1 MTTIFLDRARSAV
14 RSADPIR
21 ASGVVTKVVGL
32 ALEATG
38 PQAPI
43 GEVCRIRTSGGEI
56 RAEVVGFREGRGSGR
71 TILMPI
77 GEAAGVAPGNEV
89 VGTGAPLR
97 VKVGRALLGRVLD
110 GLGRPIDD
118 AGPIGLPGDDL
129 DEAPAERDPPD
140 PVRRPRIKEAL
151 ALGVRSIDACLTVG
165 RGQRLGIF
173 SGSGVG
179 KSTLLGMMARF
190 TSADVNV
197 IALVGERGREVRDF
211 IERDLGDEGLKRSVV
226 VVATSDQPPLLRLR
240 AAFVATAIAEH
251 FRDRGRDVLFM
262 MDSVTRFARAQREV
276 GLAAG
281 EPPAQRG
288 FTPSVFAILPR
299 LLERTGTSERGT
311 ITGLYTILVDADD
324 MNEPVAD
331 NVRGI
336 LDGHVVLSRT
346 LAERGQYPAVDV
358 LASIS
363 RLMPEV
369 VADEHVRAALALKE
383 ILAVYRDAEDLVN
396 IGAYVPGSNP
406 RIDRALA
413 KIEAANAFLRQG
425 IFERADFADSA
436 RRLAEIAGDA
446 PAATVA

>member
-1 MTTIFLDRARSAV
+1 MTTAFLDRLGAAV
-14 RSADPIR
+14 RSAEPIR

-32 ALEATG
+32 AVEATG
-38 PQAPI
+38 PQAPV
-43 GEVCRIRTSGGEI
+43 GEVCVVRTARGEI
-56 RAEVVGFREGRGSGR
+56 RAEVVGFRQEGGAGR
-71 TILMPI
+71 TILMPV
-77 GEAAGVAPGNEV
+77 GEATGVAPGNEV
-89 VGTGAPLR
+89 VGTGGPLR
-97 VKVGRALLGRVLD
+97 VPVGEALLGRVLD
-110 GLGRPIDD
+110 GLGEPIDGK
-118 AGPIGLPGDDL
+118 GPLPDDL
-129 DEAPAERDPPD
+129 ELAPAERDPPN
-140 PVRRPRIKEAL
+140 PVRRPRITEAL

-165 RGQRLGIF
+165 RGQRVGIF

-211 IERDLGDEGLKRSVV
+211 IERDLGPEGLRRSVV
-226 VVATSDQPPLLRLR
+226 VVATSDQPPLRRLR

-336 LDGHVVLSRT
+336 LDGHIVLSRA
-346 LAERGQYPAVDV
+346 LAERGHYPAVDV
-358 LASIS
+358 LASVS
-363 RLMPEV
+363 RLMPEIV
-369 VADEHVRAALALKE
+369 PPEHLRAALALKE
-383 ILAVYRDAEDLVN
+383 ILATYRDAEDLVN

-425 IFERADFADSA
+425 IFERADFAESA
-436 RRLAEIAGDA
+436 KGLLAIGGDA
-446 PAATVA
+446 PAARAA